1 METVTT
7 GVIDANIEA
16 QTRAPQEISMS
27 RQSKIVAFV
36 AASVLSLAAIVTALV
51 LASSKN
57 DNASNP
63 LGIAGLAA
71 TTAAPT
77 SFAANITMG
86 VSGATRCESGGY
98 SDIRD
103 GAQVQVVNQK
113 NEVLAVGILSRTSP
127 TKCEFA
133 SVVGDIPF
141 GEKMYGAKVGNA
153 NRGVIWKSEDEAK
166 TSGWS
171 LNLGG

>member
-1 METVTT
+1 MT
-7 GVIDANIEA
+7 
-16 QTRAPQEISMS
+16 
-27 RQSKIVAFV
+27 RQSKIAAFV
-36 AASVLSLAAIVTALV
+36 AASVLGLAAIATVLV
-51 LASSKN
+51 LVTSKT
-57 DNASNP
+57 DNTANL
-63 LGIAGLAA
+63 LGTAGLA

-133 SVVGDIPF
+133 SVVGDIPL

>member
-7 GVIDANIEA
+7 CVISTNIEA
-16 QTRAPQEISMS
+16 QTQVDGTPPAGDGMS
-27 RQSKIVAFV
+27 KQNKIAALV
-36 AASVLSLAAIVTALV
+36 AAGVLGLAAIATVLV
-51 LASSKN
+51 LT
-57 DNASNP
+57 
-63 LGIAGLAA
+63 IANQNVTGVP
-71 TTAAPT
+71 TAAQPT

-86 VSGATRCESGGY
+86 VSAVGYSSCESGGY

-103 GAQVQVVNQK
+103 GAQVQIVNQK

-133 SVVGDIPF
+133 SVVGDIPL
-141 GEKMYGAKVGNA
+141 GQKMYGAKLGNA
-153 NRGVIWKSEDEAK
+153 NRGVIWKSEEEAQ